1 MDVNFEIHWQVP
13 SGLSLPQPRYEKLP
27 PKYSSLALI
36 MTISRC
42 HQGTKNGSSRYTAIE
57 ACSKAVISCMKYQ
70 NRGRFLNNTRRYKDG
85 EREKPASTRVKGR
98 ATFRNVARIVPPLL
112 LTKKRACSLEKS
124 RKLARMLQKPRY
136 YTLYFT
142 TFVPNLNVLLWE
154 SYKCDEAK
162 SASLSFNTSRDTIE
176 RKVRNYGQSSNL
188 ADIRELVITRLLY
201 AW

>member
-1 MDVNFEIHWQVP
+1 M
-13 SGLSLPQPRYEKLP
+13 
-27 PKYSSLALI
+27 
-36 MTISRC
+36 
-42 HQGTKNGSSRYTAIE
+42 
-57 ACSKAVISCMKYQ
+57 
-70 NRGRFLNNTRRYKDG
+70 
-85 EREKPASTRVKGR
+85 
-98 ATFRNVARIVPPLL
+98 
-112 LTKKRACSLEKS
+112 EKS
-124 RKLARMLQKPRY
+124 RKLTRMLQKPRY

-201 AW
+201 AWQDESV